1 MKKVMIWG
9 FYEQGN
15 IGDDLMGMIFYE
27 LIEEFG
33 GHPILYSS
41 NPRFTEMGYRATTD
55 LATAEPDILLLGGGA
70 FLKNEIASKQSI
82 EDKVQR
88 LADYVNQNAIPV
100 HGVSLGS
107 DGIDTLDNLSLAR
120 KALVRGGH
128 LKSVAVRLE
137 SDLVLGLPN
146 ARHLDD
152 VVLLTS
158 TCANRYKRLTPID
171 PPAGHP
177 NTLINLSRRK
187 ALEVPRILWKTRK
200 ERPAFFR
207 AHTSAGN
214 TGGEITVPGFPVIE
228 EKQITA
234 QLGYIKAAKTI
245 ISSKLHPGVI
255 AVSFGNRFEPVSP
268 RLKTTAFLTETL
280 PKSRDADALFASY
293 AQHIKDMVT

>member
-1 MKKVMIWG
+1 MIWG

-27 LIEEFG
+27 LIEELG
-33 GHPILYSS
+33 GYPILFSN

-55 LATAEPDILLLGGGA
+55 LAAAEPDILLLGGGA
-70 FLKNEIASKQSI
+70 FFKNENASTQSI
-82 EDKVQR
+82 EGRVQR

-107 DGIDTLDNLSLAR
+107 DGIDTLDHLSLAR

-128 LKSVAVRLE
+128 LESVAVRLE
-137 SDLVLGLPN
+137 SDLALGLPN

-158 TCANRYKRLTPID
+158 TCASRYKRLTPID
-171 PPAGHP
+171 PPPGHP

-187 ALEVPRILWKTRK
+187 AFAIPRILWKTRK

-228 EKQITA
+228 EKQFTI

-245 ISSKLHPGVI
+245 ISSKLHPGVM

-268 RLKTTAFLTETL
+268 RPKTIAFLKETL
-280 PKSRDADALFASY
+280 PKTLDFDALFSSY
-293 AQHIKDMVT
+293 VNHIRDMVI